1 MLAPNP
7 RMPTA
12 DVAELV
18 RVHWGLTG
26 VLADLGSLQD
36 QNFRLTTADHARYVI
51 KVARPSESRAELE
64 LQNAAM
70 RHVAAHGASF
80 DSPEPVPTVAGDDV
94 VNHDGH
100 DVRVLTWVHGRPL
113 ASRRRI
119 RLADMVELGNLA
131 GRTAL
136 ALAGFSDPAMDR
148 EIRWDARRSREVVD
162 ELRDQLTVREHRALV
177 TEAMGYFTEVE
188 AIAQRLPMQVVHADV
203 TDVNAVCLVDPAGR
217 VSVNGVLDFGDV
229 MRTWR
234 VGDIAAT
241 ASTIA
246 GHPNV
251 VDALDATMATL
262 RGYLAACP
270 LTGDEIDAFWPLVL
284 ARAAVNLAV
293 CEIQYELNPT
303 SEYTQDSA
311 QVALRSLQRVLEI
324 PIELARAAARAT
336 AGLDARPASH
346 AIVEWLASVQPAPMV
361 AGLPGGATVLDLCVD
376 SDAFAYGEW
385 LDESAL
391 AGIVAATELAV
402 GRWGESRLV
411 DARDPEFD
419 AAPQL
424 HLGADVFAA
433 AGTPVAAP
441 VAGIVARRSGDD
453 VVLELRTGLYLRVS
467 GIAAVPGL
475 AVGAAVRP
483 GEQLGTIAS
492 ATAGPLPAHVHV
504 QLQVSLDWPSV
515 GTTRHRAAWLA
526 VCPDPSALLGLAVAA
541 GPPVPPEQR
550 RAERGEHV
558 ASPQHLYYDAAL
570 EITRG
575 WRHYLYDSDGRPYL
589 DMINNIASVGHT
601 HPRITAAATRQLRR
615 LNTNSRFLY
624 DAMTRYSQRIADLL
638 PAGLDRVFL
647 VNSGSEAAD
656 LALQLARVFTG
667 RRDVVAIAGAYHGW
681 TGAVIDV
688 STSPVDRPQW
698 REELPPWVHVT
709 EQPDAYR
716 GRFGADAASYLE
728 SVRAACVAA
737 EPNGGVAAFLA
748 EPLLGNQGAVEPVPG
763 FYPAAYDAVR
773 AAGGLC
779 IADEVQVGMGR
790 TGDHFWAFEHEGV
803 VPDIVF
809 TAKATGNG
817 HPLGVVVC
825 RAEIADRFDGR
836 TAYFSSTGGGPV
848 SCEIGLAVLD
858 VIRDEGLQRNAHEVG
873 GYLKAR
879 LGALV
884 DRHPLIGAIHGRGLY
899 LGVDLV
905 RDRATKEP
913 ATDEAAMV
921 SERLRELGVIMQPTG
936 DALNVL
942 KVKPPLCIDRAAADY
957 FVSALD
963 TVLDDMSDR

>member
-7 RMPTA
+7 RMRSV

-18 RVHWGLTG
+18 QVQWGLTG
-26 VLADLGSLQD
+26 TLSDLGSLED
-36 QNFRLTTADHARYVI
+36 QNFRLTAADHTRYVV
-51 KVARPSESRAELE
+51 KVARPSESRAELD

-70 RHVAAHGASF
+70 RFVAAHGPSF
-80 DSPEPVPTVAGDDV
+80 DSPEPVPTLNGDDFV
-94 VNHDGH
+94 THDGH
-100 DVRVLTWVHGRPL
+100 DIRVLTWVHGNPL
-113 ASRRRI
+113 AERQRI
-119 RLADMVELGNLA
+119 RLDDLVELGKLA
-131 GRTAL
+131 GRTAT

-148 EIRWDARRSREVVD
+148 EIRWDARRSREVID
-162 ELRDQLTVREHRALV
+162 ELRDQLKVPEHRALV
-177 TEAMGYFTEVE
+177 TEAMSYFAEVE
-188 AIAQRLPMQVVHADV
+188 AIADRLPLQVVHGDV
-203 TDVNAVCLVDPAGR
+203 TDTNAVCLVDDAGR
-217 VSVNGVLDFGDV
+217 VAVNGVLDFGDV

-234 VGDIAAT
+234 VADIAAT
-241 ASTIA
+241 ASTTA
-246 GHPNV
+246 GHPRV
-251 VDALDATMATL
+251 VGALDAAMATL
-262 RGYLAACP
+262 RGYVLIDP
-270 LTGDEIDAFWPLVL
+270 LTEDEIDVFWPLVL
-284 ARAAVNLAV
+284 SRAAVALTV
-293 CEIQYELNPT
+293 CEIQYELNPA
-303 SEYTQDSA
+303 SEYTEDSA
-311 QVALRSLQRVLEI
+311 QVALRSLQRVLEV
-324 PIELARAAARAT
+324 PVELARAAARAI
-336 AGLDARPASH
+336 AGFDPRPASSE
-346 AIVEWLASVQPAPMV
+346 ITEWLATVHPAPLV
-361 AGLPGGATVLDLCVD
+361 AGLAGATTLDLSVD

-391 AGIVAATELAV
+391 AAIVTASQPAV

-411 DARDPEFD
+411 DAREPQFD

-424 HLGADVFAA
+424 QLGADVFAV

-441 VAGIVARRSGDD
+441 VAGTVVRCSADD
-453 VVLELRTGLYLRVS
+453 VVLELRTDLYLRLA
-467 GIAAVPGL
+467 GIAATPGL
-475 AVGAAVRP
+475 AVGDTVAA
-483 GEQLGTIAS
+483 GEQVATIMPPS
-492 ATAGPLPAHVHV
+492 AGRLPAHVHV
-504 QLQVSLDWPSV
+504 QLQVSPELPSIA
-515 GTTRHRAAWLA
+515 TTQHRAAWLA
-526 VCPDPSALLGLAVAA
+526 VCPDPSALLGMNVAA
-541 GPPVPPEQR
+541 TPPVPPEQQ
-550 RAERGEHV
+550 RAERGAHV
-558 ASPQHLYYDAAL
+558 ASPQHLYYDEPI

-601 HPRITAAATRQLRR
+601 HPRITAAATRQFRR

-624 DAMTRYSQRIADLL
+624 DSMTRYSQRIADLL

-698 REELPPWVHVT
+698 REELPAWVHVA

-716 GRFGADAASYLE
+716 GRFGADATAYLD
-728 SVRAACVAA
+728 SVRAACAAA
-737 EPNGGVAAFLA
+737 EPSGGVAAFLA
-748 EPLLGNQGAVEPVPG
+748 EPLLGNQGAVEPIAG

-873 GYLKAR
+873 AYLKAQ
-879 LGALV
+879 LGTLV
-884 DRHPLIGAIHGRGLY
+884 DRHPLVGAIHGRGLY

-905 RDRATKEP
+905 CDRATKEP
-913 ATDEAAMV
+913 ATDEAEVV
-921 SERLRELGVIMQPTG
+921 SERLRELGVIMAPTG
-936 DALNVL
+936 DAMNVL

-963 TVLDDMSDR
+963 TVLADVSDR